1 MEVTLKGSINHEKAS
16 IEDQGS
22 SSSNVIARKC
32 DTPLRVIGVQ
42 EDSPSAWSPDGSR
55 FAFVSGNGSI
65 YITKENESGNFIV
78 ENVLAG
84 HTHTVNCLL
93 FHPTEPIFVSGG
105 FEGIIVWD
113 LLSGFIIKK
122 MVSHIDPDAHDAKV
136 ECLFWLYEGTSL
148 VSGSKDSN
156 IKVWDSLRKFELIE
170 TITGHKAPV
179 TCFNFSTT
187 MNILASAGR
196 DQSIKIWDVSTLKPE
211 LRSKREDDS
220 SIKVSLER
228 TLDGHRGDVISLV
241 FNKDGSLLFSG
252 ARDNEIKIWS
262 IKIADDI
269 RSIKYHKG
277 DVTQLALLSKDTVL
291 LSASVDGTVKC
302 IKLARTKN
310 VQESEIVLIEELKN
324 ELTLDT
330 SMDNH
335 DPFLAIPSSPEDER
349 DTILYSF
356 EPHEGVGI
364 SSFKFS
370 PTSQFMATSSSHSVR
385 IWRISSNLSEKPV
398 LYHEFVGHKT
408 SINSVF
414 LLPDSEYFLSGS
426 TDYSIFLYNMK
437 TLKKE
442 ADFNF
447 EGSVYTI
454 TVGTK
459 NDQTVVFAGGNHYDI
474 KGFCI
479 DRTGSLSMK
488 EVVRYS
494 GHSGK
499 VSSIALT
506 PDCTLLASGGNDFD
520 ICIWSVKMPFVLR
533 DESIIQKPIAKYS
546 DHKGHITALSFNS
559 NGKYLLSAGTDHSLI
574 IWEVGSNKKL
584 SKHRSIEQAHN
595 SVVSCVTFGKG
606 NNSQFFYT
614 ASWDGTIKIWDLANK
629 KSKPISEI
637 KAHNSRISA
646 LTVSTDGEILISS
659 CSDGIIKTWKASRP
673 WSIISEYIPNDNVST
688 NAISSNEHIFV
699 TGSDNGMIRCWPHY
713 SEHYF
718 ESFK

>member
-1 MEVTLKGSINHEKAS
+1 MEVTLKGSINQERL
-16 IEDQGS
+16 DQGS
-22 SSSNVIARKC
+22 SSSVVASEHIRKC
-32 DTPLRVIGVQ
+32 DTPLRVVGVQ
-42 EDSPSAWSPDGSR
+42 EDSPCAWAPDGSR

-65 YITKENESGNFIV
+65 YITKENDDGNFIV

-122 MVSHIDPDAHDAKV
+122 MISHIDPDAHDARI
-136 ECLFWLYEGTSL
+136 ECLYWLYEGTSL

-179 TCFNFSTT
+179 TCFNFAPQL
-187 MNILASAGR
+187 NILASAGR

-211 LRSKREDDS
+211 FRSKREDDS
-220 SIKVSLER
+220 SIKVSLDR
-228 TLDGHRGDVISLV
+228 TFDGHRGDVISLI

-262 IKIADDI
+262 TKLADDI

-277 DVTQLALLSKDTVL
+277 DVTQLNLLSKDTVL
-291 LSASVDGTVKC
+291 ISASVDGTVKC

-310 VQESEIVLIEELKN
+310 VEESEIVLIEELKN
-324 ELTLDT
+324 ELTLD
-330 SMDNH
+330 SSSIH
-335 DPFLAIPSSPEDER
+335 SDPFLAIPSSPEDEK

-356 EPHEGVGI
+356 EPHEGTGI
-364 SSFKFS
+364 SGFRFS
-370 PTSQFMATSSSHSVR
+370 PNSQFMATSSEHSVR
-385 IWRISSNLSEKPV
+385 IWKISTNLSEKPV
-398 LYHEFVGHKT
+398 LYHEFVGHKGPV
-408 SINSVF
+408 NSVF
-414 LLPDSEYFLSGS
+414 LLPDSEFFLSGS

-447 EGSVYTI
+447 EGSVYTL

-459 NDQTVVFAGGNHYDI
+459 ADQSVVFAGGNHYDI

-479 DRTGSLSMK
+479 SRNSMYSMK

-494 GHSGK
+494 GHCGK
-499 VSSIALT
+499 VSAISLN
-506 PDCTLLASGGNDFD
+506 PDCTLLASGGHDFD
-520 ICIWSVKMPFVLR
+520 ICIWSVKMPFVFR
-533 DESIIQKPIAKYS
+533 DESIVQKPIAKYS
-546 DHKGHITALSFNS
+546 DHKGHITALCFNE
-559 NGKYLLSAGTDHSLI
+559 NGKYLISAGTDHSLI

-584 SKHRSIEQAHN
+584 SKHRNIEQAHS
-595 SVVSCVTFGKG
+595 SVVSCVIFGKG
-606 NNSQFFYT
+606 QNSAFFFT
-614 ASWDGTIKIWDLANK
+614 ASWDGTIKIWDLASK
-629 KSKPISEI
+629 KPKPVGEI
-637 KAHNSRISA
+637 KAHNSRISSLA
-646 LTVSTDGEILISS
+646 TSSDGEVLISA
-659 CSDGIIKTWKASRP
+659 CSDGNIKTWKASRP
-673 WSIISEYIPNDNVST
+673 WTPISEYIPNDNGST
-688 NAISSNEHIFV
+688 NAISSNEHTFV
-699 TGSDNGMIRCWPHY
+699 TGSDNGMIRCWPHFSESY
-713 SEHYF
+713 SD
-718 ESFK
+718 SFK